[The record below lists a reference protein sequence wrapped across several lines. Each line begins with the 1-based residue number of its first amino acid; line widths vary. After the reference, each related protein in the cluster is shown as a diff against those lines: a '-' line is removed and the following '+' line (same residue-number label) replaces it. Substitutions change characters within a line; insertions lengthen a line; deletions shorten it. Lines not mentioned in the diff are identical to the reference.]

1 MSVKYG
7 VKKEDNVMV
16 LSGKDGGK
24 KARVLKVLPKTG
36 MAVVEGVHFVKRHTR
51 ANPQKNIK
59 GGVVE
64 RESPIRISKLMVICP
79 ACSKPGRVLRKVLE
93 DGRHVRAC
101 RACGAEYDK

>member
-1 MSVKYG
+1 MPVKYA
-7 VKKEDNVMV
+7 VKKEDKVLV

>member
-1 MSVKYG
+1 MSVKYS
-7 VKKEDNVMV
+7 VKKEDNVVV

-24 KARVLKVLPKTG
+24 KGRVLKVLPKKG

-59 GGVVE
+59 GGIVE

-79 ACSKPGRVLRKVLE
+79 ACSKPGRVMRKVLE

>member
-1 MSVKYG
+1 MPVKYA
-7 VKKEDNVMV
+7 VKREDHVVV
-16 LSGKDGGK
+16 LSGKDSGK
-24 KARVLKVLPKTG
+24 KGRVLKVLPKTG

-51 ANPQKNIK
+51 PNPQKNIK
-59 GGVVE
+59 GGIVE

-79 ACSKPGRVLRKVLE
+79 ACSKPGRVQRKVLE

>member
-1 MSVKYG
+1 MSVKYS
-7 VKKEDNVMV
+7 VKKEDNVVV
-16 LSGKDGGK
+16 LSGKDVGK

-59 GGVVE
+59 GGIVE

-79 ACSKPGRVLRKVLE
+79 ACSKPGRVQRKELE
-93 DGRHVRAC
+93 DGPHVRAC

>member
-1 MSVKYG
+1 
-7 VKKEDNVMV
+7 
-16 LSGKDGGK
+16 
-24 KARVLKVLPKTG
+24 

-59 GGVVE
+59 GGIVE

-79 ACSKPGRVLRKVLE
+79 ACSKPGRVMRKVLE